1 MSPGALPREPRPWKP
16 DWMRMR
22 SSGLL
27 AALALGLVL
36 PIGLTEGGAAAEH
49 NVALLCRMPVTP
61 SQVNEFSLD
70 LHVSIALAATPTAG
84 ASLPVA
90 AAVTMEPMTNP
101 ADFSVTVGPFDLA
114 MFVEG
119 AASPLRFTGPE
130 QVLHTGASLTN
141 PIAEFDGSIE
151 ITGAPG
157 SQLVFDAYRFTYSIR
172 LDAGG
177 PVVSCVPADGVPV
190 RLFSARIH
198 EPIRAAC
205 KGVAATILGT
215 DADDT
220 IVGTQGDDVI
230 SLGAGHDTVFG
241 LGGDDQICGGH
252 GDDEIMGGPGLD
264 QLFGEGG
271 RDTLIGGVDHDVV
284 DGGGQIDTC
293 QSGTSKRCESS
304 PAAHQRTLRLECRVW
319 LSRVPPLYQDFFL
332 DVHARVAAPG
342 AVESGGVAAVDV
354 SFETELSGPGV
365 PGSMQASV
373 VVVGATR
380 SLLHAEASSDGEHP
394 GALAELQFEVP
405 VGIAGE
411 RLTIEFSGLDY
422 PVTIP
427 GFGSTFASCR
437 SGDVLSPILLNIPVL
452 APSATCKG
460 SVPRIAGSPHDD
472 VLVGTSGDDVI
483 QAGAGNDVVFGLGG
497 DDIICGSHGDDVL
510 LGGGGADLLYGE
522 GGRDDARGGSGQD
535 LVHGGGQTDRCS
547 SGTPIACELPGN

>member
-1 MSPGALPREPRPWKP
+1 
-16 DWMRMR
+16 MRIR
-22 SSGLL
+22 SSVFL

-36 PIGLTEGGAAAEH
+36 PSGLADRAGA
-49 NVALLCRMPVTP
+49 VDRGVTLQCRMPVSPTL
-61 SQVNEFSLD
+61 VNEFSLD
-70 LHVSIALAATPTAG
+70 LHVSIALAATPIAG

-141 PIAEFDGSIE
+141 PIAEFDGTIDV
-151 ITGAPG
+151 TGAPG
-157 SQLVFDAYRFTYSIR
+157 SQLLFDAYRFTYSIR
-172 LDAGG
+172 LDGGG

-220 IVGTQGDDVI
+220 IVGTEGDDVI

-332 DVHARVAAPG
+332 DVHARVAAPV
-342 AVESGGVAAVDV
+342 AVEAGGVAAVDV
-354 SFETELSGPGV
+354 SFVTERSGPGV
-365 PGSMQASV
+365 PGPMQASV

-380 SLLHAEASSDGEHP
+380 SLHRAEAALDGEHP
-394 GALAELQFEVP
+394 GSLAELQLKTS
-405 VGIAGE
+405 VGTAGE
-411 RLTIEFSGLDY
+411 RLTIEFYGLDY

-427 GFGSTFASCR
+427 GFASTFASCR
-437 SGDVLSPILLNIPVL
+437 SADVPAPILLNIPVL
-452 APSATCKG
+452 GPAPTCKG
-460 SVPRIAGSPHDD
+460 SFPGIVGSAHND
-472 VLVGTSGDDVI
+472 VLVGTPGDDVI

-497 DDIICGSHGDDVL
+497 NDLICGSHGDDVL
-510 LGGGGADLLYGE
+510 LGGGGEDRLYGE
-522 GGRDDARGGSGQD
+522 GGRDDVRGGSGQD
-535 LVHGGGQTDRCS
+535 FVHGGGQADRCS
-547 SGTPIACELPGN
+547 SGTPIACELLGN